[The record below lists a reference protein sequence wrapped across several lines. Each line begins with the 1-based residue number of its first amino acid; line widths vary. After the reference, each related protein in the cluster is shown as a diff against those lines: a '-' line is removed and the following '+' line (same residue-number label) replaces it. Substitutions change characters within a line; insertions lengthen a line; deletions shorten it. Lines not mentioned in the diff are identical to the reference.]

1 MGQTRINLKHLLEDI
16 RDSYPF
22 PEEET
27 IITELVAN
35 ALDSGAS
42 TVWFDPHPSRKT
54 LTVRDDGQGM
64 GRGSLKGYHDIAS
77 STKVRGKGI
86 GFAGIGAKLSL
97 LICEAVTTE
106 SRSGRSHH
114 ATRWHLES
122 PLKAPWR
129 YVEPPGLVP
138 EGSNGTAVSFHLH
151 SPHSRLL
158 DIPWLEEVL
167 RRHFEPLLHPRFV
180 EAIYNRLRSSP
191 FCFLVAGSLLEGGA
205 GGFPPE
211 RSRFFPIHLGARRTL
226 AGFGWLGSSLDSL
239 PDEKRG
245 LGAAT
250 YGKVIKRGWEWL
262 GIRPGN
268 PERITGMIEIP
279 GLAALLTTNK
289 ADFLKD
295 SASLKQYYRYRKAVL
310 KMVEPALAELGE
322 WEAAQNL
329 SPKKAYPSQREI
341 EQVVAGLVGDFPELR
356 PLLDSRLRAIP
367 GGGEGEEGKP
377 PEEAAGPAKT
387 EAVQP
392 EGAEKPSNPPPG
404 SEKPAKEPPPM
415 EKADTPRKPA
425 GLRITFDLRPDR
437 PELGWLS
444 GTTVCVNQAH
454 SAYRR
459 AVQSRSES
467 YHIAVTVAWVLSQ
480 YVEHEKSLSAFL
492 NRFLEGWGK
501 EG

>member
-1 MGQTRINLKHLLEDI
+1 MGQTRINLRHLLEDI
-16 RDSYPF
+16 RDGYPF

-42 TVWFDPHPSRKT
+42 TAWFEPHPAEKT
-54 LTVRDDGQGM
+54 LVVRDDGKGM
-64 GRGSLKGYHDIAS
+64 ARGSLKGYHDIAS

-106 SRSGRSHH
+106 SRCGKSHH

-122 PLKAPWR
+122 PLRAPWR
-129 YVEPPGLVP
+129 YVGPQGLVP
-138 EGSNGTAVSFHLH
+138 EGTNGTAISFHLASAH
-151 SPHSRLL
+151 SKLL
-158 DIPWLEEVL
+158 EAPWLEEVL

-180 EAIYNRLRSSP
+180 EAIYGRLYRRP
-191 FCFLVAGSLLEGGA
+191 FSFIVSGRRLEGEA
-205 GGFPPE
+205 AQFPPE

-226 AGFGWLGSSLDSL
+226 AGFGWVGVSPAPL
-239 PDEKRG
+239 PEEKRG

-268 PERITGMIEIP
+268 PDRITGMIEIP
-279 GLAALLTTNK
+279 GWAALLTTHK

-295 SASLKQYYRYRKAVL
+295 STSLKQYYRYRKAIL
-310 KMVEPALAELGE
+310 KMVEPALGDLGE
-322 WEAAQNL
+322 WEAAL
-329 SPKKAYPSQREI
+329 ESSPKKAYPSQKEI

-356 PLLDSRLRAIP
+356 PLLDTRRRAIP
-367 GGGEGEEGKP
+367 GGGEGKEARPGTP
-377 PEEAAGPAKT
+377 PAEPVEKD
-387 EAVQP
+387 V
-392 EGAEKPSNPPPG
+392 AEKPSAAAEP
-404 SEKPAKEPPPM
+404 EKPVDAVEPG
-415 EKADTPRKPA
+415 EEGEESQKKPA

-437 PELGWLS
+437 PEMGWLS

-454 SAYRR
+454 PAYRR
-459 AVQSRSES
+459 AAQSRSES

-480 YVEHEKSLSAFL
+480 YVEREKSLSEFL
-492 NRFLEGWGK
+492 NRFLEGWGR

>member
-16 RDSYPF
+16 RDGYPF

-42 TVWFDPHPSRKT
+42 TAWFEPHPARKT
-54 LTVRDDGQGM
+54 LVVRDDGKGM
-64 GRGSLKGYHDIAS
+64 ARGSLKGYHDIAS

-106 SRSGRSHH
+106 TRCGRSHH

-122 PLKAPWR
+122 PLRAPWR
-129 YVEPPGLVP
+129 YVEPQGLVP
-138 EGSNGTAVSFHLH
+138 EGVNGTAVSFHLGSSH
-151 SPHSRLL
+151 SKLL
-158 DIPWLEEVL
+158 DAPWLEDVL

-180 EAIYNRLRSSP
+180 EAIYSRLYRRP
-191 FCFLVAGSLLEGGA
+191 FSFNVAGRLLEGGA
-205 GGFPPE
+205 EQFPPE

-226 AGFGWLGSSLDSL
+226 AGFGWVGVSPGPL
-239 PDEKRG
+239 PEEKRG

-268 PERITGMIEIP
+268 PDRVTGMIEIP
-279 GLAALLTTNK
+279 GWAALLTTHK

-295 SASLKQYYRYRKAVL
+295 SASLKQYYRYRKAIL
-310 KMVEPALAELGE
+310 KMVEPALGELGE
-322 WEAAQNL
+322 WAAAQV
-329 SPKKAYPSQREI
+329 SSAQKTYPSQREI

-356 PLLDSRLRAIP
+356 PLLDTRRRAIP
-367 GGGEGEEGKP
+367 GGGEGEAGSSGKP
-377 PEEAAGPAKT
+377 PGESAGFETTGEEAGAKPST
-387 EAVQP
+387 PGLEP
-392 EGAEKPSNPPPG
+392 EKPGEEPVAEETG
-404 SEKPAKEPPPM
+404 S
-415 EKADTPRKPA
+415 PRKPA

-437 PELGWLS
+437 PEMGWLS

-480 YVEHEKSLSAFL
+480 YVEHGKPLSEFI
-492 NRFLEGWGK
+492 NRFLDGWGR